1 MHAQLM
7 HMPAE
12 QAAEIAHPEAES
24 VLAAQRGD
32 KEAFARLYEENV
44 DKVYRY
50 LRARLNEPAD
60 AEDVTV
66 EVFIKAMQA
75 LPSYQSRGAPFAAWL
90 MRIAHNEMVNFVRKR
105 ARRRES
111 SLEGVEVASDDPID
125 TALAMA
131 ASAEVR
137 QAMQRLTDL
146 QQQVLSFRFGSEL
159 SIQETARA
167 MNRKDGAVK
176 FLQHSAL
183 QALRRVLEE
192 SHDASE

>member
-1 MHAQLM
+1 M

-32 KEAFARLYEENV
+32 KDAFARLYEENV

-111 SLEGVEVASDDPID
+111 PLEGVEVASDDPID